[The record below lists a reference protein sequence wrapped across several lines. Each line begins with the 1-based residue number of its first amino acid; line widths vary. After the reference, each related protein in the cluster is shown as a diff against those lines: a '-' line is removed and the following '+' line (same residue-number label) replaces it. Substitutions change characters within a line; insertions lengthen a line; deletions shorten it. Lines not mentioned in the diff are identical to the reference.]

1 LRYDPNKLNDFFA
14 STTARTLS
22 NNTDTPQYLAEFVDN
37 LPDDTEGLF
46 KLREV
51 SYGEVLRTIKTL
63 RSDTSTGP
71 DGIPVKFAKL
81 VAEFISGPIAAI
93 INNCIRTGY
102 FPEAWKKARISP
114 IPKIDNPKLEEHL
127 RPISILPA
135 LSKVFE
141 KLVAAQMTSFC
152 ENESV
157 LGATI
162 SGFRKGHST
171 ATVLMGIRD
180 DFLKAM
186 KKGEVTLM
194 MMADFTNAFDTV
206 HYKTLIAKLSSLGFS
221 KTFLRWLIN

>member
-1 LRYDPNKLNDFFA
+1 M
-14 STTARTLS
+14 
-22 NNTDTPQYLAEFVDN
+22 
-37 LPDDTEGLF
+37 
-46 KLREV
+46 

-127 RPISILPA
+127 RPISILPT

-141 KLVAAQMTSFC
+141 TLVAAQMTSFC

-157 LGATI
+157 LGTTI
-162 SGFRKGHST
+162 SGFRSGT
-171 ATVLMGIRD
+171 FNCDG
-180 DFLKAM
+180 
-186 KKGEVTLM
+186 
-194 MMADFTNAFDTV
+194 TNG
-206 HYKTLIAKLSSLGFS
+206 YL
-221 KTFLRWLIN
+221 